1 MDKNKAKIFLL
12 DLNTQLLEIK
22 HRNSDQCDKA
32 GFGFS
37 DRFSVDQELKII
49 SDLQSLLEND
59 NDFSDLIEDYRTLFK
74 LHPNLKSEYKRLK
87 QIPKLQK
94 AIIDESTRIKN
105 KIDSICFSCRQLSD
119 ISNSISFKPSTT
131 R

>member
-119 ISNSISFKPSTT
+119 LSNSISFKS
-131 R
+131 